1 MTAVIFRETINTIL
15 LIIFKHEELSHT
27 FDYVE

>member
-15 LIIFKHEELSHT
+15 LIIFKHEELSHA
-27 FDYVE
+27 FDVE